1 VVSLRLTLL
10 GGFEARDGA
19 GRQIDIA
26 GSKAQAI
33 LACLALRP
41 GEPQSREKL
50 MALLWSERGESQARG
65 SLRHAI
71 WTVRRA
77 LQDLEP
83 FPLVIEGE
91 TLALDA
97 AAVEADVV
105 TLQRSAMEGSADAL
119 RTAVALYRGDFLH
132 GIRVRDSAFEE
143 FLRLEREH
151 IQEIAIDVCGRLMN
165 HQLRHESVESAAQT
179 AKRLLEIDPL
189 QEPARRT
196 LMRYFAAKGQVSL
209 ALNQYRI
216 CRETLGRE
224 LQVEPD
230 VDTERLFNEIRLSR
244 PCVAADV
251 DAPKQPASPLES
263 LSAAQQDKPSIA
275 VLPFLNLSGDP
286 EQEYFSDGVTEDII
300 TALSRLR
307 WFLVISRNST
317 FVYKGRAVGTKEI
330 GRELGVR
337 YLLEGSVRRSGNRL
351 RITAQ
356 LIDAATGTHHWGQNY
371 DRELTDIFE
380 LQDDITQSV
389 TAAIEPKLIA
399 AEGVRSER
407 RSPEHLDAWDVVMR
421 ALVHYGRMTTRE
433 SETAIEMLRE
443 AVRKY
448 PDYGPA
454 HSLLA
459 FALLVSD
466 HVGWGA
472 DSDYLNDATQ
482 LARRAAELDD
492 QDPWA
497 HLALGYLAFVGRQ
510 TGETVRHYM
519 RALDLNPNFATAYG
533 YMGWALTF
541 DGQSDE
547 AIRYFEQALRM
558 SPHDP
563 LKAFFYSG
571 TGVAHYCARRYDDAV
586 DWASKAIMERPGFTA
601 AHRIH
606 CASLAQAGRCDE
618 TREAMTALR
627 RLQPDISIAW
637 IEQHVPYTKR
647 AMPHFLEG
655 MRKAGLQ

>member
-1 VVSLRLTLL
+1 ML
-10 GGFEARDGA
+10 GGFEACDAA
-19 GRQIDIA
+19 GRCIEV
-26 GSKAQAI
+26 GSTKAQAI
-33 LACLALRP
+33 LACLAVRP
-41 GEPQSREKL
+41 GEAQSREKL
-50 MALLWSERGESQARG
+50 MALLWSDRGESQARG

-71 WTVRRA
+71 WTLRRA
-77 LQDLEP
+77 LEGLDP
-83 FPLVIEGE
+83 CPLVVDGE
-91 TLALDA
+91 TLALDS
-97 AAVEADVV
+97 AAVDADV
-105 TLQRSAMEGSADAL
+105 LALERSASDDSPDTL
-119 RTAVALYRGDFLH
+119 RTAVALYRGDFLA
-132 GIRVRDSAFEE
+132 GIRIRDRAFEE
-143 FLRLEREH
+143 FLRLEQER
-151 IQEIAIDVCGRLMN
+151 IQELAIDACSRLMN
-165 HQLRHESVESAAQT
+165 HQLQHESVESAAQT

-196 LMRYFAAKGQVSL
+196 LMKHYAAKGQMSL
-209 ALNQYRI
+209 ALKQYQV
-216 CRETLGRE
+216 CRDTLRNE

-230 VDTERLFNEIRLSR
+230 AETERLFDEIRLSR
-244 PCVAADV
+244 PCVAADI
-251 DAPKQPASPLES
+251 ES
-263 LSAAQQDKPSIA
+263 LDRDTPLVEELLPAQQDKPSIA

-317 FVYKGRAVGTKEI
+317 FVYKGRAVDTKEI

-351 RITAQ
+351 RITTQ
-356 LIDAATGTHHWGQNY
+356 LIDAATGAHHWGQNY

-407 RSPEHLDAWDVVMR
+407 RSPEHLDAWDFVMR

-433 SETAIEMLRE
+433 SGTAIEMLRE

-466 HVGWGA
+466 HVGWSPER
-472 DSDYLNDATQ
+472 DELNYAAE
-482 LARRAAELDD
+482 LAHRAAELDD
-492 QDPWA
+492 EDPWA
-497 HLALGYLAFVGRQ
+497 HLALGYLAFVRRQ

-533 YMGWALTF
+533 YSGWALAF
-541 DGQSDE
+541 DGQSEE
-547 AIRYFEQALRM
+547 AVNHFEQALRM

-571 TGVAHYCARRYDDAV
+571 TGVAHYCARRYEDAV
-586 DWASKAIMERPGFTA
+586 DWARKAIMERPGFTA

-606 CASLAQAGRCDE
+606 CASLAQAGRSDE
-618 TREAMTALR
+618 INEAMATLR
-627 RLQPDISIAW
+627 ALQPNISIAW
-637 IEQHVPYTKR
+637 IEQHVPYTAR
-647 AMPHFLEG
+647 AMPHFLDG
-655 MRKAGLQ
+655 MRKAGLE